1 MVCLFTVILSFKSWQ
16 ETCLITHLLL
26 VFCTIAQ
33 MAKYLSHLAC
43 VSCSYTFKLHIFCY
57 WSSLLTNTSDK
68 LWNIYC
74 SLFRGTCL
82 HVQLSYRTYWI
93 DNIPKDNK
101 LDWAFLY
108 QVIGFNKMKCDS
120 CGFQWPTPSQM
131 DCGKYKNVSSNIINI
146 KSLNLQTKN
155 NW

>member
-1 MVCLFTVILSFKSWQ
+1 M
-16 ETCLITHLLL
+16 
-26 VFCTIAQ
+26 FCTTAQ

-68 LWNIYC
+68 LNCETFIVLYSEVHVSMYNWVIALTELIIY
-74 SLFRGTCL
+74 LK
-82 HVQLSYRTYWI
+82 I
-93 DNIPKDNK
+93 NK

-108 QVIGFNKMKCDS
+108 QVIDFNKMKCDS
-120 CGFQWPTPSQM
+120 CGFQWHTPSQM

-146 KSLNLQTKN
+146 KSWNLQTKN

>member
-1 MVCLFTVILSFKSWQ
+1 M
-16 ETCLITHLLL
+16 
-26 VFCTIAQ
+26 FCTTAQ

-68 LWNIYC
+68 LNCETFIVLYSEVHVSMYNWVIALTELIIY
-74 SLFRGTCL
+74 LK
-82 HVQLSYRTYWI
+82 I
-93 DNIPKDNK
+93 IK

-108 QVIGFNKMKCDS
+108 QVIDFNKMKCDS
-120 CGFQWPTPSQM
+120 CGFQWHTPSQM

-146 KSLNLQTKN
+146 KSWNLQTKN

>member
-1 MVCLFTVILSFKSWQ
+1 MVCLFTVIFSFKSWQ

-43 VSCSYTFKLHIFCY
+43 VSCSYTFKLHIFVVVDKY
-57 WSSLLTNTSDK
+57 IPVINYETFIVLYSEVHVSMYNWVIALTE
-68 LWNIYC
+68 LIIY
-74 SLFRGTCL
+74 LK
-82 HVQLSYRTYWI
+82 I
-93 DNIPKDNK
+93 NK

-108 QVIGFNKMKCDS
+108 QVIDSNKMKCDS

-146 KSLNLQTKN
+146 KS
-155 NW
+155 